1 MNEKM
6 ENHIDFVHAFQIAAE
21 ELIISIKESKLL
33 NSAGNIRDSGLSLE
47 NKFRSILGRMLPGIL
62 SIKNGYIVSPNRR
75 CSPQTD
81 VVVTHNY
88 ANTDVLSTAS
98 DQRFFTNTGIFAI
111 GEIKTRGNPEKSINQ
126 LSKIVD
132 FYLESGTEY
141 SSQEIPEGR
150 SRFIGDIF
158 TFIIDVGGSHSRKS
172 IKLAYSQNQI
182 RNPTAYLIFPTD
194 NKISKEPILILP
206 SDEDGTEKII
216 HTKSERRSIF
226 TPDCNEE
233 IKNGSALMAF
243 LIFMLRYIL
252 ILNDGVNMIPHGHAH
267 DSFYKILEINNKLR
281 FLGSATEE

>member
-6 ENHIDFVHAFQIAAE
+6 ENHIDFVHASQIAAE

-33 NSAGNIRDSGLSLE
+33 NNAGNIRDSGLSLE

-62 SIKNGYIVSPNRR
+62 SIKSGYIVSPNRR

-88 ANTDVLSTAS
+88 ANTDVLSTTS

-141 SSQEIPEGR
+141 CSHGISEGI

-158 TFIIDVGGSHSRKS
+158 TFIIDVGGNNNIELIKSSYSRKQS
-172 IKLAYSQNQI
+172 
-182 RNPTAYLIFPTD
+182 RNPTAYLIFSTD
-194 NKISKEPILILP
+194 SKSPKDPLLILP
-206 SDEDGTEKII
+206 SDERNKENII

-226 TPDCNEE
+226 TTDCSEE
-233 IKNGSALMAF
+233 NKNGSALMAF

-252 ILNDGVNMIPHGHAH
+252 ISNDGVNMIPHGHAH
-267 DSFYKILEINNKLR
+267 NSFYKILETNNKLR
-281 FLGSATEE
+281 FLGSATKV